1 MTMTTVKTAQDSPS
15 LIGDLVRSSSAK
27 ETIGD
32 KQFSHWT
39 DPEGYYLVRGKFTT
53 NHAEYNLP
61 KMGKLVLDT
70 VNRKCFYKTI
80 RQARATQDN
89 FNTNDLDYFLL
100 FIDDI
105 MHNEQDN
112 MRIVGDE
119 GNCELYAWNGQLEA
133 FDMSNQSVLVP
144 SRLEVRVIYDQSGNI
159 TNASIK
165 LCPIGQINEEQKSR
179 IIALAA
185 RLAL

>member
-15 LIGDLVRSSSAK
+15 LIGDLVRSSTAK

-32 KQFSHWT
+32 KQFSNWT

-61 KMGKLVLDT
+61 KMGKLILDT
-70 VNRKCFYKTI
+70 VNRKCFYMTI
-80 RQARATQDN
+80 RRARATQDN
-89 FNTNDLDYFLL
+89 FNTSDLDYFLL

-119 GNCELYAWNGQLEA
+119 GECELYTWNGQLEA
-133 FDMSNQSVLVP
+133 FDMSNKSVLVP

-165 LCPIGQINEEQKSR
+165 LCPIRQINEEQKSR
-179 IIALAA
+179 IIALSA